1 MKDFKTLP
9 KMKCGGKVKKMSD
22 GGSLSSI
29 SGFSNLVGRPTG
41 QFSEAG
47 KPIFRT
53 SAGEDVSEKST
64 TLPYKG
70 KYINTPSIIK
80 GVQRSDDE
88 IVGRLEKGRIKP
100 TSTHDTVQDAIEAA
114 KSRSSGLIKQAK
126 GGKVKRNKVTKK

>member
-9 KMKCGGKVKKMSD
+9 KMKTGGRVKKMSN

-47 KPIFRT
+47 KPLFRT
-53 SAGEDVSEKST
+53 ANDELVSEKSV

-70 KYINTPSIIK
+70 KYVNTPSIIK

-88 IVGRLEKGRIKP
+88 IMNGLEKGRIKP
-100 TSTHDTVQDAIEAA
+100 TSTHDTIEDAVEAA
-114 KSRSSGLIKQAK
+114 KTRSSGLIKK
-126 GGKVKRNKVTKK
+126 KRGGKVKK

>member
-9 KMKCGGKVKKMSD
+9 KMKTGGRVKKMSD
-22 GGSLSSI
+22 GGSLASI
-29 SGFSNLVGRPTG
+29 SGFSNPVGRPTG

-47 KPIFRT
+47 KPLFRT
-53 SAGEDVSEKST
+53 SDNELVSEKSI

-88 IVGRLEKGRIKP
+88 IANRLEKGRIKP
-100 TSTHDTVQDAIEAA
+100 TSTHDTIEDAVEAA
-114 KSRSSGLIKQAK
+114 KARSSGLIKK
-126 GGKVKRNKVTKK
+126 KRGGKVKK

>member
-1 MKDFKTLP
+1 MKDFKKMP
-9 KMKCGGKVKKMSD
+9 KMKTGGRVKKMSD

-29 SGFSNLVGRPTG
+29 SGFSNPVGRPTG

-53 SAGEDVSEKST
+53 SEGENVSEKST

-88 IVGRLEKGRIKP
+88 IMNKLQMGRIKP
-100 TSTHDTVQDAIEAA
+100 TSTHDTIEDAVTAA
-114 KSRSSGLIKQAK
+114 KARSSGLIKQAK
-126 GGKVKRNKVTKK
+126 GGKVKRGNKKK

>member
-9 KMKCGGKVKKMSD
+9 KMKTGGRVKKMSD
-22 GGSLSSI
+22 GGSLASI
-29 SGFSNLVGRPTG
+29 SGFSNPVGRPTG

-47 KPIFRT
+47 KPLFRT
-53 SAGEDVSEKST
+53 SDNELVSEKSI

-88 IVGRLEKGRIKP
+88 IANRLEKGRIKP
-100 TSTHDTVQDAIEAA
+100 TSTHDTIEDAVEAA
-114 KSRSSGLIKQAK
+114 KTRSSGLIKK
-126 GGKVKRNKVTKK
+126 KRGGKVKK

>member
-9 KMKCGGKVKKMSD
+9 KMKCGGRVKKMSD
-22 GGSLSSI
+22 GGSLASK

-41 QFSEAG
+41 KFSEAG

-53 SAGEDVSEKST
+53 SEGEDVSEKST

-80 GVQRSDDE
+80 GVQRNDDE
-88 IVGRLEKGRIKP
+88 IMNRLEKGRITP
-100 TSTHDTVQDAIEAA
+100 TSTHDTVEDAVAAA
-114 KSRSSGLIKQAK
+114 KARSAGLIKQAK
-126 GGKVKRNKVTKK
+126 GGKVKRGNKKK

>member
-9 KMKCGGKVKKMSD
+9 KMKIGGRVKKMSD
-22 GGSLSSI
+22 GGSLASI
-29 SGFSNLVGRPTG
+29 SGFSNPVGRPTG

-47 KPIFRT
+47 KPLFRT
-53 SAGEDVSEKST
+53 SDNELVSEKSI

-88 IVGRLEKGRIKP
+88 IANRLEKGRIKP
-100 TSTHDTVQDAIEAA
+100 TSTHDTIEDAVETA
-114 KSRSSGLIKQAK
+114 KARSSGLIKK
-126 GGKVKRNKVTKK
+126 KRGGKVKK

>member
-9 KMKCGGKVKKMSD
+9 KMKTGGRVKKMSN

-47 KPIFRT
+47 KPLFRT
-53 SAGEDVSEKST
+53 ANDELVSEKSV

-70 KYINTPSIIK
+70 KYVNTPSIIK

-88 IVGRLEKGRIKP
+88 IMSGLEKGRIKP
-100 TSTHDTVQDAIEAA
+100 TSTHDTIEDAVEAA
-114 KSRSSGLIKQAK
+114 KARSSGLIKK
-126 GGKVKRNKVTKK
+126 KRGGKVKK